1 MLRSERA
8 ATRVASLRATR
19 ALASRRGDLARLK
32 IGVPAFVEALWA
44 LVAPDARAARVSD
57 SDATADPP
65 DGAADAEP
73 GDPEP
78 GDPEASPDEAEAS
91 GDGITDE
98 MNENETTFSRV
109 DARSRFH
116 ALRALIAI
124 VSASWRGAELLVGGA
139 PNTSRGARAPV
150 FHRDL
155 EPLTRLVRP
164 AAAGPGS
171 GSGPAS
177 EADAVGDAT
186 REKAARLLSLLA
198 RTAHGRAALCHE
210 EGANLPDALV
220 AAVEAGARALRSVPG
235 EKDDEPEPEPE
246 TENASD
252 DVDASTEKEKE
263 KDASTKRKRR
273 RLAATRVAATCAR
286 LLGCLEV
293 SRGVFTPD
301 PAFGAVAIA
310 ADAARARAARTM
322 YDLFFRATVEVPV
335 SARVAAGDALARLV
349 AADARV
355 AETICSYGALAAIE
369 AALPAADRLE
379 REAGAAGDG
388 DEAADTLFAEAF
400 GVAGNPGKRDEKGT
414 TDEDVELSLSLSL
427 SREKKIASVPATASF
442 AAAALRLLEALAAHA
457 VARDAARDLERKKKG
472 GTPWAWTLLHQVMP
486 AAGAEADD
494 AEVPPDAMRTS
505 LKKTAEADDAGA
517 ADASASSPAD
527 DADPAGEV
535 EGEDAGDAEP
545 ASPEGED
552 GDDAAVAAAAPAAA
566 SAPASPFPERFERFP
581 PPSSARDGRD
591 SFGTEDAEETKDLN
605 EGGDATRDAPDV
617 DWRALRSRGL
627 ASASRLDVSAD
638 ASSASLLAAGRGGGE
653 DATSA
658 ALRFV
663 PGDAPWNDPE
673 VCSAAL
679 RALDALAR
687 DASLAV
693 SLSLSLPGDGARD
706 ISQTGEDVLTSLAR
720 DGGAGR
726 RFLEAALFA
735 STRARRFFACVEPA
749 ARLLAA
755 LAEAE
760 AASAASEPGARAET
774 RDARRG
780 DARDKK
786 RDGDVSAGKTKT
798 SCTPNASSA
807 PRGEK
812 KNASARANL
821 FAGLVLESERKQKP
835 PFAFL
840 GNASALRGVLA
851 SALASEPLDL
861 EALPRRPR
869 APESTAAPP
878 PTPPPTRSRFTP
890 ASLRGALLASE
901 RGTRLNAHTAAFAA
915 AAPGTVPGEDARVE
929 SPEEGRDAPED
940 GELVEVVTVR

>member
-78 GDPEASPDEAEAS
+78 GDPEASPDEAEAC
-91 GDGITDE
+91 GDGNDDEGTTDE
-98 MNENETTFSRV
+98 TEKKATFLRV

-164 AAAGPGS
+164 AAAGPGP
-171 GSGPAS
+171 GPAS
-177 EADAVGDAT
+177 DADAVGDAT

-235 EKDDEPEPEPE
+235 EKDDETETD

-252 DVDASTEKEKE
+252 DVDASVE
-263 KDASTKRKRR
+263 KDASMKRKKRR
-273 RLAATRVAATCAR
+273 RLAAARVAATCAR

-293 SRGVFTPD
+293 SRGIFMPD

-400 GVAGNPGKRDEKGT
+400 GVAPGKIDSAT
-414 TDEDVELSLSLSL
+414 TDEDVGELSLSRDARSAF
-427 SREKKIASVPATASF
+427 ASVPATASF

-457 VARDAARDLERKKKG
+457 FARDAARDLERRG
-472 GTPWAWTLLHQVMP
+472 GTPWAWTLLHQAMP

-494 AEVPPDAMRTS
+494 AEAPPDAG
-505 LKKTAEADDAGA
+505 TAEADDEEAPL
-517 ADASASSPAD
+517 DAPAPSPAD

-535 EGEDAGDAEP
+535 EEEDAGDAEP
-545 ASPEGED
+545 PSLEGED
-552 GDDAAVAAAAPAAA
+552 GDDAAAAAAAPAAA
-566 SAPASPFPERFERFP
+566 SAPAPPFPERFERFP
-581 PPSSARDGRD
+581 PPSARDGFD
-591 SFGTEDAEETKDLN
+591 SAGTEDAEETKDLN
-605 EGGDATRDAPDV
+605 EEGNATRDATRDAPDV

-653 DATSA
+653 AATSVA
-658 ALRFV
+658 FRFV
-663 PGDAPWNDPE
+663 PGDAPWTDPE

-687 DASLAV
+687 DGSLPV
-693 SLSLSLPGDGARD
+693 SLGLPGDGARD
-706 ISQTGEDVLTSLAR
+706 ARRSGTGEDVLTSLAR
-720 DGGAGR
+720 DDGAGR
-726 RFLEAALFA
+726 RFLEAALFS

-760 AASAASEPGARAET
+760 AASAASEPGAGAET
-774 RDARRG
+774 RDGRRG
-780 DARDKK
+780 DARDEEL
-786 RDGDVSAGKTKT
+786 VSADKT
-798 SCTPNASSA
+798 STSFLPVASSA
-807 PRGEK
+807 PFE
-812 KNASARANL
+812 KNASARVYL
-821 FAGLVLESERKQKP
+821 FAGLVLESERTQKP
-835 PFAFL
+835 EALTFL

-878 PTPPPTRSRFTP
+878 PTPPPTCSRFTP

-915 AAPGTVPGEDARVE
+915 APGTVPKEDAGVE
-929 SPEEGRDAPED
+929 SPEEGRDAPDD

>member
-65 DGAADAEP
+65 DGAADAAP

-91 GDGITDE
+91 GDGNDDEGTTDE
-98 MNENETTFSRV
+98 TEKKTTFLRV

-164 AAAGPGS
+164 AAAGPGP
-171 GSGPAS
+171 GSAS
-177 EADAVGDAT
+177 DADAVGDAT

-235 EKDDEPEPEPE
+235 EKDDETETE

-252 DVDASTEKEKE
+252 DVDASEE
-263 KDASTKRKRR
+263 KDASMKRKKRR
-273 RLAATRVAATCAR
+273 RLAAARVAATCAR

-293 SRGVFTPD
+293 SRGIFMPD

-335 SARVAAGDALARLV
+335 SARVAAGDALARLA

-355 AETICSYGALAAIE
+355 AETIFSYGALAAIE

-400 GVAGNPGKRDEKGT
+400 GVAPGKTDSAT
-414 TDEDVELSLSLSL
+414 TDEDVGELSLSRDARSAF
-427 SREKKIASVPATASF
+427 ASVPATASF

-457 VARDAARDLERKKKG
+457 FVRDAARDLERRG
-472 GTPWAWTLLHQVMP
+472 GTPWAWTLLHQAMP

-494 AEVPPDAMRTS
+494 AEAPPDAG
-505 LKKTAEADDAGA
+505 TAEADDAEA
-517 ADASASSPAD
+517 PPDAPAPSPAD

-535 EGEDAGDAEP
+535 LPGEDADDAEP
-545 ASPEGED
+545 ASLEGED
-552 GDDAAVAAAAPAAA
+552 GDDAAAAAAAPAAA
-566 SAPASPFPERFERFP
+566 SAPAPPFPERFERFP
-581 PPSSARDGRD
+581 PPSSARDGFD
-591 SFGTEDAEETKDLN
+591 SAGTEDAEETKDLN
-605 EGGDATRDAPDV
+605 EEGDETRDATRDAPDV

-653 DATSA
+653 AATSVA
-658 ALRFV
+658 FRFV

-687 DASLAV
+687 DGSLPV
-693 SLSLSLPGDGARD
+693 SLGLPGDGARD
-706 ISQTGEDVLTSLAR
+706 ARRSGTGEDVLTSLAR
-720 DGGAGR
+720 DDGAGR
-726 RFLEAALFA
+726 RFLEAALFS

-760 AASAASEPGARAET
+760 AASAASEPGAGAVT

-780 DARDKK
+780 DARDEEL
-786 RDGDVSAGKTKT
+786 VSAEKT
-798 SCTPNASSA
+798 STSFLPVASSA
-807 PRGEK
+807 PFEK
-812 KNASARANL
+812 KRVGARKFVCGSGSRVSENTKTGGFHVFGERLRAPRRARLGARVRAARPRSAPAAPARARVHRGGAADSAADV
-821 FAGLVLESERKQKP
+821 FAVHDP
-835 PFAFL
+835 PAC
-840 GNASALRGVLA
+840 
-851 SALASEPLDL
+851 
-861 EALPRRPR
+861 
-869 APESTAAPP
+869 AA
-878 PTPPPTRSRFTP
+878 RC
-890 ASLRGALLASE
+890 SLRSAE
-901 RGTRLNAHTAAFAA
+901 R
-915 AAPGTVPGEDARVE
+915 D
-929 SPEEGRDAPED
+929 
-940 GELVEVVTVR
+940 